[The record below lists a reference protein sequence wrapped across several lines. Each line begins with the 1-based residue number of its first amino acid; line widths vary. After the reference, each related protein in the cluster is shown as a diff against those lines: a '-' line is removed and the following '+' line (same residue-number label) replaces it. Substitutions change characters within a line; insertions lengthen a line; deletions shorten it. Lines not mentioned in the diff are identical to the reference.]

1 MNHQNFIIIFFRQV
15 LKPSFEKID
24 LKLYGLELL
33 HEEQKKPFFYM
44 LKLIFTSAANPKS
57 KVVPLLIPA
66 ATSYLS
72 VITRDHGEAVI
83 EFNVSLETLK
93 RCEAP

>member
-44 LKLIFTSAANPKS
+44 LKLVFTSAANPKS
-57 KVVPLLIPA
+57 KVVPLLDP
-66 ATSYLS
+66 SCYFLS
-72 VITRDHGEAVI
+72 ICYYKIKFDYEITA
-83 EFNVSLETLK
+83 K
-93 RCEAP
+93 P